1 MKFLKKYSL
10 FLEQDDISDD
20 ITSTSDNNIIDSN
33 DKANSDALQTI
44 KKDFEEFRSKKSVV
58 ESIFSKLEKTD
69 SEVDDE
75 LQKNVFNNQK
85 DINKRNKYL
94 TMLVSLYKLKR
105 RVDKIILSIEKD
117 KEKQSEVQKQ
127 ISDLI
132 DRFNQL
138 QNDDQKVVVDSQRK
152 KSEEYLK
159 EIKMKITQ
167 NQKDLSLS
175 EKNYLKKKEDF
186 EKSMEVEE
194 EKIKNLEK

>member
-20 ITSTSDNNIIDSN
+20 ITPTSDNNIIDSN
-33 DKANSDALQTI
+33 DKANSDALQSI
-44 KKDFEEFRSKKSVV
+44 KKDFEEFKSKKSSV

-85 DINKRNKYL
+85 DSNKRNKYL
-94 TMLVSLYKLKR
+94 TLLTSLYKLKR

-138 QNDDQKVVVDSQRK
+138 QNSDQKAVVDSQRK

-167 NQKDLSLS
+167 NQKELSLS
-175 EKNYLKKKEDF
+175 EKNYEKKKEDF
-186 EKSMEVEE
+186 EKTMQVEE